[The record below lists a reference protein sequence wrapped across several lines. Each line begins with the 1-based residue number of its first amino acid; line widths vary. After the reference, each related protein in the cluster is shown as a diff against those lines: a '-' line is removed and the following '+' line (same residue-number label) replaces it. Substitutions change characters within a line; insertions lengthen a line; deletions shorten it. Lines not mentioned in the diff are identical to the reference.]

1 MDERRPEILNE
12 EVISLHNNSFKF
24 ENGPNGEELI
34 ALDPFSGSEISPVE
48 PPETLV
54 SDERLGQGYFFLA
67 EHGSKINI
75 DVLLAPHATAA
86 DVEAPILDYDR
97 RVASADLILLE
108 GLGWNE
114 KLKDELNE
122 FTLSGSMAQQQYNE
136 YCSGEHA
143 ARIARALAKC
153 GAAVSFL
160 DIDDGDDQ
168 VRSSLVA
175 LKEIFGKM
183 DQAQSLSKEKV
194 IGKIIHA
201 IAYESLREWFMI
213 GQIGYQL
220 KSMTEAAG
228 FDATKLSDLN
238 IVASLGSAHLG
249 VVDKL
254 RIFMVNANMIQ
265 SDEDL
270 GAFSQRIAESI
281 RMGRTNMSE
290 VEALAEVLK
299 TDE

>member
-1 MDERRPEILNE
+1 MDERHPEISNE

-67 EHGSKINI
+67 EHGSEINV

-97 RVASADLILLE
+97 RIAAADLVLLE

-114 KLKDELNE
+114 KLKDELNDL
-122 FTLSGSMAQQQYNE
+122 TLTGSMANEQYDE
-136 YCSGEHA
+136 YCSNE
-143 ARIARALAKC
+143 RRKRVIRALAKS
-153 GAAVSFL
+153 GTAVSFL
-160 DIDDGDDQ
+160 DIDSGDDSL
-168 VRSSLVA
+168 RTSLVA
-175 LKEIFGKM
+175 LQDIYEKM
-183 DQAQSLSKEKV
+183 DQAQSPSKENV
-194 IGKIIHA
+194 IGKIIHT

-281 RMGRTNMSE
+281 RMGRTSMGE
-290 VEALAEVLK
+290 IEALAGELK